1 LPTGSIFIQSTTYHT
16 WPFPA
21 LLFKRGTWAAIDL
34 FFFLPNITMTFIG
47 ELEGKA
53 SKVKGANIFASI
65 KNDKDNLE
73 VKEDSDSEAENE
85 DLTSPHMKK
94 SRKKSRNL

>member
-1 LPTGSIFIQSTTYHT
+1 VQEIGRKDVNSFKKWYESSKLAMPTGSIFIQSTTYHT

-65 KNDKDNLE
+65 K
-73 VKEDSDSEAENE
+73 
-85 DLTSPHMKK
+85 
-94 SRKKSRNL
+94 